1 MSYQQRIA
9 DSILRSAV
17 PSTMDDLFFLS
28 HQRELRDELIADRR
42 ADKESI
48 AYKCGQFV
56 KGALFSDPAASRW
69 LREKKITIAKAQS
82 SDVNASGGVLVPAE
96 VAAVVLALLEQYGT
110 IRREATSWPMNSDQ
124 LTVPRIVSAWTPKW
138 LGQNVQVTTSVAGF
152 DSLTLSA
159 RKLAAACAVSSELI
173 EDAEA
178 FGQALILG
186 LSEAFMQAEDDAAF
200 NGDGT
205 STYGGVNGLANA
217 IGAAGKYTSAS
228 GHITYGT
235 LDHVDITGMMGLLP
249 ARALPNAKFYCSQ
262 TAFSTTFTRLSAAN
276 GNALAM
282 TPTGPAYLGF
292 PIVIS
297 QKLPL
302 VTSTLANKAMMF
314 FGDMKRAVAFGSRRE
329 FALRTITE
337 SSLTQL
343 DQDLVMGIERVD
355 IVCGDVGD
363 ATTAGAMVAL
373 FAAAS

>member
-1 MSYQQRIA
+1 MVTREENRDHEGAI
-9 DSILRSAV
+9 
-17 PSTMDDLFFLS
+17 DDNWNS
-28 HQRELRDELIADRR
+28 
-42 ADKESI
+42 
-48 AYKCGQFV
+48 G
-56 KGALFSDPAASRW
+56 
-69 LREKKITIAKAQS
+69 
-82 SDVNASGGVLVPAE
+82 GGVLVPVE

-124 LTVPRIVSAWTPKW
+124 LAVPRIVAAWTPKW

-152 DSLTLSA
+152 DALTLSA
-159 RKLAAACAVSSELI
+159 RKLAAASAVSSELI

-178 FGQALILG
+178 FGQAVILG
-186 LSEAFMQAEDDAAF
+186 LAEAFMQAEDDAGF

-205 STYGGVNGLANA
+205 STYGGVNGLANSL
-217 IGAAGKYTSAS
+217 GAAGKYTSAS
-228 GHITYGT
+228 GHVTYGT

-262 TAFSTTFTRLSAAN
+262 TAFSTTFTRLSAAEWQRTRDH
-276 GNALAM
+276 AR
-282 TPTGPAYLGF
+282 TVPTYLGF

-302 VTSTLANKAMMF
+302 VTTSLANKAMLF

-329 FALRTITE
+329 LALRTITE

-343 DQDLVMGIERVD
+343 DQVFLMGTERVD

-363 ATTAGAMVAL
+363 ANAAGAMVAL